1 MAKKIFNNDIAR
13 SMALA
18 ADVKE
23 EEAELFIQHTS
34 ELIEEIL
41 QAEGVVEINDFGVF
55 KTVDMGERESVSVS
69 NGERIVIPGYKK
81 ITFTEKNVKS
91 QNVEAKSSAKTSTGK
106 QIVVESQ
113 KLESTPVVE
122 PISAKIKDSDK
133 VAPAAEPEQSQPVRE
148 KPVDEFSGI
157 DVLIATPE
165 AMDDMTDRIE
175 QAESEKNEAEDRLCA
190 ALNQLQAAQSEV
202 EAAKTEAEKVLEK
215 LSRLNASAE
224 NMRSYRP
231 AVIDRGEDE
240 NQRLQASAKSNVLNL
255 DRNIEQEHGDNPK
268 TPFLK
273 NKKWMYALAAFPL
286 IALITLFLL
295 LTCKDD
301 NPKPQN
307 GEMEE
312 VKKEV
317 NDANN
322 NSGNL
327 QQNTQKDNNADTDVK
342 SNTSEPQNVKQE
354 EQVDKVVF
362 DGVKPLEI
370 IVTEHYGDH
379 DKVFQVID
387 YNKKHGVFSDWTKIS
402 VGTEILLPK
411 L

>member
-23 EEAELFIQHTS
+23 EDAELFIQHTS

-81 ITFTEKNVKS
+81 ITFSEKTSKS
-91 QNVEAKSSAKTSTGK
+91 QSAETKSSAKTSTGK

-113 KLESTPVVE
+113 KSESTPVVE
-122 PISAKIKDSDK
+122 PKSAKIN
-133 VAPAAEPEQSQPVRE
+133 EPEKVVPAELEQTQPVHE
-148 KPVDEFSGI
+148 KPIDEFSGI

-165 AMDDMTDRIE
+165 AMDDMSARIE
-175 QAESEKNEAEDRLCA
+175 QAESEKKEAEDRLCA
-190 ALNQLQAAQSEV
+190 ALDQLQAAQSEV
-202 EAAKTEAEKVLEK
+202 DAAKIEAEKVLEK

-240 NQRLQASAKSNVLNL
+240 NQRPQVGSKSNVLDL

-273 NKKWMYALAAFPL
+273 NKKWMYALAAFAL
-286 IALITLFLL
+286 IALITLILL

-354 EQVDKVVF
+354 EHVDKVVF

-387 YNKKHGVFSDWTKIS
+387 YNKKHGVFSDWTKIP

>member
-81 ITFTEKNVKS
+81 ITFSEKTSKS
-91 QNVEAKSSAKTSTGK
+91 QNAEAKSSAKTSTGK

-113 KLESTPVVE
+113 KSESTPIVE
-122 PISAKIKDSDK
+122 PKSAKINEPEK
-133 VAPAAEPEQSQPVRE
+133 VVPAEPEQSQPVCE

-165 AMDDMTDRIE
+165 AMDDMSARIE

-202 EAAKTEAEKVLEK
+202 EAAKIEAEKVLEK

-240 NQRLQASAKSNVLNL
+240 NQRPQASAKSNVLNL
-255 DRNIEQEHGDNPK
+255 DRNIAQEHGDNPK

-273 NKKWMYALAAFPL
+273 NKKWMYALAAFAL
-286 IALITLFLL
+286 IALITLILL

-387 YNKKHGVFSDWTKIS
+387 YNKKHGVFSDWTKIP

>member
-81 ITFTEKNVKS
+81 ITFSEKTSKS
-91 QNVEAKSSAKTSTGK
+91 QSAETKSSAKTSTGK
-106 QIVVESQ
+106 QIVGESQ
-113 KLESTPVVE
+113 KSESTPVVE
-122 PISAKIKDSDK
+122 PKSAKIN
-133 VAPAAEPEQSQPVRE
+133 EPEKVVPAELEQTQPVHE
-148 KPVDEFSGI
+148 KPIDEFSGI

-165 AMDDMTDRIE
+165 AMDDMSARIE
-175 QAESEKNEAEDRLCA
+175 KAESEKKDAEDRLCA

-202 EAAKTEAEKVLEK
+202 EAAKIEAEKVLEK

-240 NQRLQASAKSNVLNL
+240 NQRPQASAKSNVLNL

-273 NKKWMYALAAFPL
+273 NKKWMYALAAFAL
-286 IALITLFLL
+286 IALITLILL

-387 YNKKHGVFSDWTKIS
+387 YNKKHGVFSDWTKIP

>member
-113 KLESTPVVE
+113 KSESTPVTE
-122 PISAKIKDSDK
+122 PKSAKIN
-133 VAPAAEPEQSQPVRE
+133 EPEKVVPAELEQTQPVHE
-148 KPVDEFSGI
+148 KPIDEFSGI

-165 AMDDMTDRIE
+165 AVDDMSARIE
-175 QAESEKNEAEDRLCA
+175 QAESEKKDAEDRLCA

-202 EAAKTEAEKVLEK
+202 EAAKIVAEKVLEK

-240 NQRLQASAKSNVLNL
+240 NQRPQASAKSNVLNL

-273 NKKWMYALAAFPL
+273 NKKWMYALAAFAL
-286 IALITLFLL
+286 IALITLILL

-387 YNKKHGVFSDWTKIS
+387 YNKKHGVFSDWTKIP

>member
-81 ITFTEKNVKS
+81 ITFSEKTSKS
-91 QNVEAKSSAKTSTGK
+91 QSAETKSSAKTSTGK

-113 KLESTPVVE
+113 KSEST
-122 PISAKIKDSDK
+122 
-133 VAPAAEPEQSQPVRE
+133 PAAEPKSAKSKEPAKVVPAELEQTQPVRE

-165 AMDDMTDRIE
+165 AMDDMSARIE

-202 EAAKTEAEKVLEK
+202 EAAKIEAEKVLEK

-240 NQRLQASAKSNVLNL
+240 NQRPQASAKSNVLNL
-255 DRNIEQEHGDNPK
+255 DRNIAQEHGDNPK

-273 NKKWMYALAAFPL
+273 NKKWMYALAAFAL
-286 IALITLFLL
+286 IALITLILL

-387 YNKKHGVFSDWTKIS
+387 YNKKHGVFSDWTKIP

>member
-81 ITFTEKNVKS
+81 ITFSEKTSKS
-91 QNVEAKSSAKTSTGK
+91 QNAEAKSSAKTSTGK

-113 KLESTPVVE
+113 KLESTPVTE
-122 PISAKIKDSDK
+122 PKSAKIN
-133 VAPAAEPEQSQPVRE
+133 EPEKVVPAELEQTQPVHE
-148 KPVDEFSGI
+148 KPIDEFSGI

-165 AMDDMTDRIE
+165 AMDDMSARIE
-175 QAESEKNEAEDRLCA
+175 KAESEKKDAEDRLCA

-202 EAAKTEAEKVLEK
+202 EAAKIEAEKVLEK

-240 NQRLQASAKSNVLNL
+240 NQRPQASAKSNVLNL

-273 NKKWMYALAAFPL
+273 NKKWMYALAAFAL
-286 IALITLFLL
+286 IALITLILL

-387 YNKKHGVFSDWTKIS
+387 YNKKHGVFSDWTKIP

>member
-81 ITFTEKNVKS
+81 ITFSEKTSKS
-91 QNVEAKSSAKTSTGK
+91 QNAEAKSSAKTSTGK
-106 QIVVESQ
+106 QIVGESQ
-113 KLESTPVVE
+113 KSESTPVTE
-122 PISAKIKDSDK
+122 PKSAKIN
-133 VAPAAEPEQSQPVRE
+133 EPEKVVPAELEQTQPVHE
-148 KPVDEFSGI
+148 KPIDEFSGI

-165 AMDDMTDRIE
+165 AMDDMSARIE
-175 QAESEKNEAEDRLCA
+175 KAESEKKDAEDRLCA

-202 EAAKTEAEKVLEK
+202 EAAKIEAEKVLEK

-240 NQRLQASAKSNVLNL
+240 NQRPQASAKSNILNL

-273 NKKWMYALAAFPL
+273 NKKWMYALAAFAL
-286 IALITLFLL
+286 IALITLILL

-387 YNKKHGVFSDWTKIS
+387 YNKKHGVFSDWTKIP

>member
-41 QAEGVVEINDFGVF
+41 QTEGVVEINDFGVF

-81 ITFTEKNVKS
+81 ITFSEKTSKS
-91 QNVEAKSSAKTSTGK
+91 QNAEAKSSAKTSTGK
-106 QIVVESQ
+106 QIVGESQ
-113 KLESTPVVE
+113 KSESTPVTE
-122 PISAKIKDSDK
+122 PKSAKIN
-133 VAPAAEPEQSQPVRE
+133 EPEKVVPAELEQTQPVHE
-148 KPVDEFSGI
+148 KPIDEFSGI

-165 AMDDMTDRIE
+165 AMDDMSARIE
-175 QAESEKNEAEDRLCA
+175 KAESEKKDAEDRLCA

-202 EAAKTEAEKVLEK
+202 EAAKIEAEKVLEK

-240 NQRLQASAKSNVLNL
+240 NQRPQASAKSNILNL

-273 NKKWMYALAAFPL
+273 NKKWMYALAAFAL
-286 IALITLFLL
+286 IALITLILL

-387 YNKKHGVFSDWTKIS
+387 YNKKHGVFSDWTKIP

>member
-81 ITFTEKNVKS
+81 ITFSEKTSKS
-91 QNVEAKSSAKTSTGK
+91 QSAETKSSAKTSTGK
-106 QIVVESQ
+106 QIVGESQ
-113 KLESTPVVE
+113 KSESTPVVE
-122 PISAKIKDSDK
+122 PKSAKIN
-133 VAPAAEPEQSQPVRE
+133 EPEKVVPAELEQTQPVHE
-148 KPVDEFSGI
+148 KPIDEFSGI

-165 AMDDMTDRIE
+165 AMDDMSARIE
-175 QAESEKNEAEDRLCA
+175 KAESEKKDAEDRLCA

-202 EAAKTEAEKVLEK
+202 EAAKIEAEKVLEK

-240 NQRLQASAKSNVLNL
+240 NQRPQASAKSNVLNL

-273 NKKWMYALAAFPL
+273 NKKWMYALAAFAL
-286 IALITLFLL
+286 IALITLILL

-370 IVTEHYGDH
+370 IHLIAFTRC
-379 DKVFQVID
+379 
-387 YNKKHGVFSDWTKIS
+387 
-402 VGTEILLPK
+402 P
-411 L
+411 

>member
-81 ITFTEKNVKS
+81 ITFSEKTSKS
-91 QNVEAKSSAKTSTGK
+91 QNAEAKSSAKTSTGK
-106 QIVVESQ
+106 QIVGESQ
-113 KLESTPVVE
+113 KSESTPVTE
-122 PISAKIKDSDK
+122 PKSAKIN
-133 VAPAAEPEQSQPVRE
+133 EPEKVVPAELEQTQPVHE
-148 KPVDEFSGI
+148 KPIDEFSGI

-165 AMDDMTDRIE
+165 AMDDMSARIE
-175 QAESEKNEAEDRLCA
+175 KAESEKKDAEDRLCA

-202 EAAKTEAEKVLEK
+202 EAAKIEAEKVLEK

-240 NQRLQASAKSNVLNL
+240 NQRPQASAKSNVLNL

-273 NKKWMYALAAFPL
+273 NKKWMYALAAFAL
-286 IALITLFLL
+286 IALITLILL

-387 YNKKHGVFSDWTKIS
+387 YNKKHGVFSDWTKIP

>member
-1 MAKKIFNNDIAR
+1 MAKKVFNNDIAR
-13 SMALA
+13 SIALA

-81 ITFTEKNVKS
+81 ITFSEKTSKS
-91 QNVEAKSSAKTSTGK
+91 QNAEAKSSAKTSTGK

-113 KLESTPVVE
+113 KSESTPVVE
-122 PISAKIKDSDK
+122 PKSAKIKDSDK
-133 VAPAAEPEQSQPVRE
+133 VAPAAEPEQSQPVLE

-202 EAAKTEAEKVLEK
+202 EAAKIEAEKVLEK

-231 AVIDRGEDE
+231 AVIDRDEDD
-240 NQRLQASAKSNVLNL
+240 NQRPQASAKSNVLNL
-255 DRNIEQEHGDNPK
+255 DRNTDQSHEDNLK

-273 NKKWMYALAAFPL
+273 NKKWMYALAALAL
-286 IALITLFLL
+286 IALIALILL

-387 YNKKHGVFSDWTKIS
+387 YNKKHGVFSDWTKIP

>member
-41 QAEGVVEINDFGVF
+41 QAEGVVGISDFGVF

-81 ITFTEKNVKS
+81 ITFSEKTSKS
-91 QNVEAKSSAKTSTGK
+91 QNAEAKSSAKTSTGK
-106 QIVVESQ
+106 QIVGESQ
-113 KLESTPVVE
+113 KSESTPVTE
-122 PISAKIKDSDK
+122 PKSAKIN
-133 VAPAAEPEQSQPVRE
+133 EPEKVVPAELEQPQPVHE
-148 KPVDEFSGI
+148 KPIDEFSGI

-165 AMDDMTDRIE
+165 AMDDMSARIE
-175 QAESEKNEAEDRLCA
+175 KAESEKKDAEDRLCA

-202 EAAKTEAEKVLEK
+202 EAAKIEAEKVLEK

-240 NQRLQASAKSNVLNL
+240 NQRPQASAKSNVLNL

-273 NKKWMYALAAFPL
+273 NKKWMYALAAFAL
-286 IALITLFLL
+286 IALITLILL

-387 YNKKHGVFSDWTKIS
+387 YNKKHGVFSDWTKIP

>member
-41 QAEGVVEINDFGVF
+41 QAEGIVEINDFGVF

-81 ITFTEKNVKS
+81 ITFSEKTSKS
-91 QNVEAKSSAKTSTGK
+91 QNAEAKSSAKTSTGK
-106 QIVVESQ
+106 QIVGESQ
-113 KLESTPVVE
+113 KSESTPVTE
-122 PISAKIKDSDK
+122 PKSAKIN
-133 VAPAAEPEQSQPVRE
+133 EPEKVVPAELEQTQPVHE
-148 KPVDEFSGI
+148 KPIDEFSGI

-202 EAAKTEAEKVLEK
+202 EAAKIEAEKVLEK

-240 NQRLQASAKSNVLNL
+240 NQRPQASAKSNVLNL

-273 NKKWMYALAAFPL
+273 NKKWMYALAAFAL
-286 IALITLFLL
+286 IALITLILL

-387 YNKKHGVFSDWTKIS
+387 YNKKHGVFSDWTKIP

>member
-13 SMALA
+13 SMTLA

-41 QAEGVVEINDFGVF
+41 QTEGVVEINDFGVF

-81 ITFTEKNVKS
+81 ITFSEKTSKS
-91 QNVEAKSSAKTSTGK
+91 QNAEAKSSAKTSTGK
-106 QIVVESQ
+106 QIVGESQ
-113 KLESTPVVE
+113 KSESTPVTE
-122 PISAKIKDSDK
+122 PKSAKIN
-133 VAPAAEPEQSQPVRE
+133 EPEKVVPAELEQTQPVHE
-148 KPVDEFSGI
+148 KPIDEFSGI

-165 AMDDMTDRIE
+165 AMDDMSARIE
-175 QAESEKNEAEDRLCA
+175 KAESEKKDAEDRLCA

-202 EAAKTEAEKVLEK
+202 EAAKIEAEKVLEK

-240 NQRLQASAKSNVLNL
+240 NQRPQASAKSNVLNL

-273 NKKWMYALAAFPL
+273 NKKWMYALAAFAL
-286 IALITLFLL
+286 IALITLILL

-387 YNKKHGVFSDWTKIS
+387 YNKKHGVFSDWTKIP